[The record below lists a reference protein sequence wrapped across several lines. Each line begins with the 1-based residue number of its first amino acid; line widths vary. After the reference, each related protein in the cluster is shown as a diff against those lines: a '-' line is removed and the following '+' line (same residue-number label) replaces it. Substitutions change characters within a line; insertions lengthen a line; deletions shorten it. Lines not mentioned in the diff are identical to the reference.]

1 MPKTGKFP
9 GLKLRGNI
17 YYIRVRVPV
26 AYAEVEPRKEVFR
39 SLDTSDQLEAQAKC
53 ANARL
58 ALRVEWNAARAAQKA
73 DVRAVFDTST
83 ELLRSWGMSFS
94 PMTDL
99 LTGEIDDLLQ
109 RIEKIAN
116 IDPASPAV
124 PAVLGVIDLPDH
136 TVAEMAARM
145 PKLKKVEI
153 RAKNSRQRREWCGN
167 FLRAAKDF
175 AAVIGE
181 RTIMTI
187 SEQDATDYWEFWKKR
202 AREDV
207 TPNYA
212 NKQIRYVRQMIDAHF
227 EDIRMPVSKRVNPF
241 ERMSVSKNAY
251 DSADNER
258 AKLALPE
265 SWIRNQLV
273 GGKILEPFN
282 QEASDI
288 AIVAAVCGCR
298 ASEIYDLPAEDI
310 HLDHPI
316 PHLRVRIVVD
326 GPDAREIKGASSKRE
341 IVLLGPALD
350 AMRRHP
356 TGFPRY
362 RGKASYSGNVNNFL
376 RDNGLFPK
384 LPEGNDGKFVIS
396 GTRHSFEDRMIA
408 AKIGNEERAFMM
420 GHSIGK
426 VRGRPVYG
434 SSLSLPLRALFQEM
448 ITYPSETW
456 EPRPRT
462 LLWAE
467 IDRLLEEEGHI
478 LG

>member
-1 MPKTGKFP
+1 MPKNSKTP
-9 GLKLRGNI
+9 GLKLRGTV

-26 AYAEVEPRKEVFR
+26 AYADIEPRKEVFR
-39 SLDTSDQLEAQAKC
+39 SLDTSDPVVAQAKC

-58 ALRVEWNAARAAQKA
+58 ALRLEWDAARAAEKA
-73 DVRAVFDTST
+73 DVRAVFDSST
-83 ELLRSWGMSFS
+83 ELLRSWGMTFS
-94 PMTDL
+94 PMKDL
-99 LTGEIDDLLQ
+99 LHGEIDQLLE

-116 IDPASPAV
+116 IDPSCATV
-124 PAVLGVIDLPDH
+124 PALLGAVDLPDH
-136 TVAEMAARM
+136 TLSEMAERM
-145 PKLKKVEI
+145 PELKKAEI
-153 RAKNSRQRREWCGN
+153 RAKNARQRREWCGN
-167 FLRAAKDF
+167 FTRAAKDF
-175 AAVIGE
+175 AAEIGE

-187 SEQDATDYWEFWKKR
+187 SEQDATNYWEFWKKR

-212 NKQIRYVRQMIDAHF
+212 NKQIRYVRQMIAAHF

-241 ERMSVSKNAY
+241 KGMSVSKNAY

-258 AKLALPE
+258 SKLSLPE
-265 SWIRNQLV
+265 KWIRNRLV
-273 GGKILEPFN
+273 GGRILEPFN

-310 HLDHPI
+310 HLDDPI
-316 PHLRVRIVVD
+316 PHLSVRVVLE
-326 GPDAREIKGASSKRE
+326 GPDVREIKGASSKRD

-356 TGFPRY
+356 KGFPRY

-376 RDNGLFPK
+376 RENRLFPE
-384 LPEGNDGKFVIS
+384 LPADSEGKFVIS
-396 GTRHSFEDRMIA
+396 GTRHSFEDRMKV
-408 AKIGNEERAFMM
+408 AKILNEERAFMM

-434 SSLSLPLRALFQEM
+434 SKLALPLRALYQEM
-448 ITYPSETW
+448 ITFPTESW
-456 EPRPRT
+456 VPRPRAF
-462 LLWAE
+462 LRKE
-467 IDRLLEEEGHI
+467 IDRLLEEQGH
-478 LG
+478 LLE